1 MPDTFYDLVSS
12 SSSTKICSHTHTCN
26 PAVLAA
32 MHMPTQVFAAGR
44 NEDTA
49 SPLSLSY
56 ERARTPEGCDVLQR
70 RAVELDVDHEAL
82 NRYGS
87 CSPIQLRYTGWAGML
102 YDSELY
108 SNSAKIG
115 DP

>member
-12 SSSTKICSHTHTCN
+12 SSSTEICSHTHTCN

-44 NEDTA
+44 DEDVA

-56 ERARTPEGCDVLQR
+56 ERARALEGCDVLQR
-70 RAVELDVDHEAL
+70 CSVELDVDHEAL
-82 NRYGS
+82 NRYWS
-87 CSPIQLRYTGWAGML
+87 CSIIQLRYTGPGGRVL
-102 YDSELY
+102 RFRVVLQFS
-108 SNSAKIG
+108 
-115 DP
+115 